1 MYVMLLVVNSHVG
14 ATSHH
19 HNHNNINIKSIVFL
33 VMWLLVCS
41 IYIMLLVV
49 LAVVRFVQCGT

>member
-1 MYVMLLVVNSHVG
+1 MYIVRNVVNSHVG

-19 HNHNNINIKSIVFL
+19 HIHNNINIESIVFL

-41 IYIMLLVV
+41 MYIMLLVV
-49 LAVVRFVQCGT
+49 LAVVRFVQCST